1 MVRSLIT
8 FNLLG
13 AGIDAR
19 DEPQNAQG
27 VPDTIINLPEAQL
40 SLVFKYKFESSAD
53 VHKLDQRLTE
63 ACLQIQEKYG
73 LTARTQGRI
82 ARFAFVYCAAKRK
95 IMRAQLVDLICR

>member
-19 DEPQNAQG
+19 DEPQNAQR

-40 SLVFKYKFESSAD
+40 SLVFKYKF
-53 VHKLDQRLTE
+53 
-63 ACLQIQEKYG
+63 
-73 LTARTQGRI
+73 
-82 ARFAFVYCAAKRK
+82 
-95 IMRAQLVDLICR
+95 